1 MDQFIKANQEL
12 WDQKTPY
19 HKQSEFYKMP
29 AFLGGQTSLQEIELE
44 ALAERV
50 SGKKMLHL
58 QCHFGQ
64 DSLSWA
70 RLGAEVTG
78 VDLSGESIK
87 LAHELNDQLGLNA
100 RFIQSN
106 ILDLK
111 GKIDEQFDIVFTSYG
126 TTIWLPELKSW
137 AATIQHYLK
146 PGGLFYIVD
155 FHPAFYCF
163 DHASNHLKYDYF
175 HSPEPYIEEAEGSY
189 ADKKAALNGKEC
201 FWSHSFQE
209 ILSPLLKE
217 GLQLRQFQEFPFSPY
232 NAFEHMKEIEKG
244 RYVYQGTECKFPHIF
259 SMEMSK
265 NG

>member
-19 HKQSEFYKMP
+19 HKESEFYNLS
-29 AFLGGQTSLQEIELE
+29 AFLAGQNSLQEIELE

-70 RLGAEVTG
+70 RLGAKVTG

-87 LAHELNDQLGLNA
+87 LARELNEQLGLDA
-100 RFIQSN
+100 RFVQSN
-106 ILDLK
+106 VLDLK

-126 TTIWLPELKSW
+126 TTLWLPTLQPW
-137 AATIQHYLK
+137 AEVIQHYLK

-163 DHASNHLKYDYF
+163 DHDNDQLKYDYF
-175 HSPEPYIEEAEGSY
+175 NSPEPYIEDVQGSY
-189 ADKKAALNGKEC
+189 ADKKASLDGKEC
-201 FWSHSFQE
+201 FWSHSFEQ
-209 ILSPLLKE
+209 ILMPLIKE
-217 GLQLRQFQEFPFSPY
+217 GLQLRQFREFPFSPY
-232 NAFEHMKEIEKG
+232 NAFEHMEKIAEG
-244 RYVYQGTECKFPHIF
+244 RYVYKGAKCSFPHIF

-265 NG
+265 